1 MIGKDAFQTFVT
13 RVFIGTDNDCS
24 SRVLDAV
31 VVS

>member
-1 MIGKDAFQTFVT
+1 MIGKYGFLTSAT
-13 RVFIGTDNDCS
+13 RVFIGIDNDCS